1 MKRILLMLCL
11 VLPCFNA
18 SAAILDC
25 DDLIEKIAAR
35 LESKGITDYQ
45 LKAVP
50 IAETHPGKK
59 VGTCNQGS
67 MKVLLQRGKTDE
79 KSDADGT

>member
-11 VLPCFNA
+11 VLPGFNA
-18 SAAILDC
+18 SAAVLDC

-35 LESKGITDYQ
+35 LESKGIADFD

-67 MKVLLQRGKTDE
+67 MKVLLQRGKSSE
-79 KSDADGT
+79 QAAADST